1 MGPLIPIL
9 LGLGAVALLVKSAT
23 ASTTEGSGGGGTGAT
38 CSMNG
43 EQLSAALG
51 RLDALSAS
59 TGGTKT
65 GSVIM
70 AALGNPMAKSSDM
83 HALATTTRKLKS
95 IGYSEADPVADCID
109 ARANELAK
117 AGN

>member
-23 ASTTEGSGGGGTGAT
+23 APAEGGGGDGASVT

>member
-1 MGPLIPIL
+1 
-9 LGLGAVALLVKSAT
+9 
-23 ASTTEGSGGGGTGAT
+23 
-38 CSMNG
+38 MNG